1 MKANRFGKGSYLSY
15 VTTFFFYYFC
25 MSVYTSVLSVYLT
38 GIGKTASEMSFIV
51 SGANL
56 FSLVTVPLTGF
67 LNDVVRRPK
76 VISCTAILLAGGLS
90 IVFAFSQSVIILFF
104 LNGLIMTAINCV
116 MPVTERLAASCPYRY
131 GAVRIWGTF
140 GYAVAAQTAT
150 LILANISPV
159 WLFVS
164 IFAAALIAVAG
175 FLRTADPQETRPEQ
189 AAVEQPAEKRKG
201 LRNVILNPV
210 FLLFVAIAFV
220 FNGSSSVNMTYAPLL
235 LQDLGISVSAIG
247 TIISLSTLME
257 IPLIFFS
264 HKFMDRFNVKTFL
277 LTAFILMLTQLLIYS
292 TVKNTAVIVIVMVLL
307 RAITTTLFMMVVLK
321 AVRNIISPLYTTT
334 GLSIVNSVNSLGAII
349 MQNTAG
355 MIADSRGISFLY
367 LVLTLLVGVGLVL
380 TIFIKVEN
388 KEQVFR

>member
-1 MKANRFGKGSYLSY
+1 MNTKRFGKGSYLSY

-25 MSVYTSVLSVYLT
+25 MSVYTSVLSIYLT

-51 SGANL
+51 SGANI
-56 FSLVTVPLTGF
+56 FSLITVPFTGY

-76 VISCTAILLAGGLS
+76 VISCTAILLAGVLS
-90 IVFAFSQSVIILFF
+90 IVFAFSRAVFILFL
-104 LNGLIMTAINCV
+104 LNGLIMTAINSV
-116 MPVTERLAASCPYRY
+116 MTVTERLAAACQYRY
-131 GAVRIWGTF
+131 GAIRIWGTF

-150 LILANISPV
+150 LILANTSSV
-159 WLFVS
+159 WLFIS
-164 IFAAALIAVAG
+164 IFVAALLAVIG
-175 FLRTADPQETRPEQ
+175 FMRTADPVHSSREQ
-189 AAVEQPAEKRKG
+189 AADDKIPEKRKG
-201 LRNVILNPV
+201 LRKIILNPV
-210 FLLFVAIAFV
+210 FLLFIAVTFV

-235 LQDLGISVSAIG
+235 LQELGISVSAVG

-277 LTAFILMLTQLLIYS
+277 LAAFILMLIQLLTYS
-292 TVKNTAVIVIVMVLL
+292 SIKNAAVIVTVMVLL
-307 RAITTTLFMMVVLK
+307 RAITTTLFMMVILK
-321 AVRNIISPLYTTT
+321 AVRNIISPMYTTT

-355 MIADSRGISFLY
+355 MIADSRGLSFLY
-367 LVLTLLVGVGLVL
+367 LVLTILVGIGLVL

-388 KEQVFR
+388 KEPVFR

>member
-1 MKANRFGKGSYLSY
+1 MNAKRLDKGGYLNY
-15 VTTFFFYYFC
+15 VATFFFYYFC

-51 SGANL
+51 SGANI
-56 FSLVTVPLTGF
+56 FSLVTVPLTGY
-67 LNDVVRRPK
+67 LNDVVKRPK
-76 VISCTAILLAGGLS
+76 VISCTAILLAGALS
-90 IVFAFSQSVIILFF
+90 LVFAFTRAVFLLFL

-116 MPVTERLAASCPYRY
+116 MPVTEKLAAACPYRY
-131 GAVRIWGTF
+131 GAIRIWGTF

-150 LILANISPV
+150 LILANTSSI
-159 WLFVS
+159 WLFVA
-164 IFAAALIAVAG
+164 IFAASLIAVAG
-175 FLRTADPQETRPEQ
+175 FIRIGDPQADGHEQ
-189 AAVEQPAEKRKG
+189 ATGEQAAEKRKG
-201 LRNVILNPV
+201 LREILLNPV
-210 FLLFVAIAFV
+210 FLLFVAIAFL

-277 LTAFILMLTQLLIYS
+277 LTAFILMLTQLLFYS
-292 TVKNTAVIVIVMVLL
+292 NVKNAAVIVVVMILL

-367 LVLTLLVGVGLVL
+367 LILTLLVGVGLVL
-380 TIFIKVEN
+380 TIFLKVEN

>member
-1 MKANRFGKGSYLSY
+1 
-15 VTTFFFYYFC
+15 

-51 SGANL
+51 SGANI
-56 FSLVTVPLTGF
+56 FSLITVPLSGY
-67 LNDVVRRPK
+67 LNDVVKRPK
-76 VISCTAILLAGGLS
+76 VISCTAILLAGVLS
-90 IVFAFSQSVIILFF
+90 IVFAFSRTVFILFL

-116 MPVTERLAASCPYRY
+116 MPVTEKLAAACPYRY
-131 GAVRIWGTF
+131 GAIRIWGTF
-140 GYAVAAQTAT
+140 GYAVAAQAAT
-150 LILANISPV
+150 LILANTSSV

-164 IFAAALIAVAG
+164 IFAASLLSVIG
-175 FLRTADPQETRPEQ
+175 FIRTADPQ
-189 AAVEQPAEKRKG
+189 PASAPQTGGGPTSEKRLG
-201 LRNVILNPV
+201 LRKVLLNPV

-235 LQDLGISVSAIG
+235 LQDLGVSISAIG

-277 LTAFILMLTQLLIYS
+277 LAAFILMLTQLLIYAN
-292 TVKNTAVIVIVMVLL
+292 VKNSAVIILVMVLL
-307 RAITTTLFMMVVLK
+307 RAITTTLFMMVILK
-321 AVRNIISPLYTTT
+321 AVRNIISPVYTTT

>member
-1 MKANRFGKGSYLSY
+1 MNAKRFGKGSYLSY

-25 MSVYTSVLSVYLT
+25 MSVYSSVLSVYLT

-56 FSLVTVPLTGF
+56 FSLITVPLTGF

-76 VISCTAILLAGGLS
+76 VISCTAILLAGVLS
-90 IVFAFSQSVIILFF
+90 IVFAFSRAVFILFL

-116 MPVTERLAASCPYRY
+116 MPVTEKLAASCPYRY
-131 GAVRIWGTF
+131 GAIRIWGTF

-150 LILANISPV
+150 LILANISSV
-159 WLFVS
+159 WLFLS
-164 IFAAALIAVAG
+164 IFAASIIAVVG
-175 FLRTADPQETRPEQ
+175 FIRTADPEDGQREQDTRDAAPER
-189 AAVEQPAEKRKG
+189 RKG
-201 LRNVILNPV
+201 LKKIILNPV
-210 FLLFVAIAFV
+210 FLLFIAIAFV
-220 FNGSSSVNMTYAPLL
+220 FNGTSSVNMTYAPLL
-235 LQDLGISVSAIG
+235 LQELGISVSAVG
-247 TIISLSTLME
+247 TIIFFSTLME

-292 TVKNTAVIVIVMVLL
+292 SVKNAAVIVIAMVLL

-355 MIADSRGISFLY
+355 MIVDSRGISFLY
-367 LVLTLLVGVGLVL
+367 LVLTVLVGIGLVL

-388 KEQVFR
+388 KEKVFR